1 MHKKEHEKKEEKAV
15 KKWPKIIRRGVDN
28 CPLNIVSSLLLLK
41 VVASV
46 SKYGGKLESDPQ
58 KDPFVYI

>member
-1 MHKKEHEKKEEKAV
+1 MVEKPLE
-15 KKWPKIIRRGVDN
+15 GVDN

-46 SKYGGKLESDPQ
+46 SKSGGKLESDPE
-58 KDPFVYI
+58 KDSFVYI

>member
-1 MHKKEHEKKEEKAV
+1 MVQNH
-15 KKWPKIIRRGVDN
+15 PKGVDN

-46 SKYGGKLESDPQ
+46 SKYGGKLESDP
-58 KDPFVYI
+58 KRILSFTYKTKRGSAW

>member
-1 MHKKEHEKKEEKAV
+1 MAQKH
-15 KKWPKIIRRGVDN
+15 PKGVDN

>member
-1 MHKKEHEKKEEKAV
+1 MV
-15 KKWPKIIRRGVDN
+15 KKPLRGVDN
-28 CPLNIVSSLLLLK
+28 CPFHIVLSLLLLK

-46 SKYGGKLESDPQ
+46 SKSGGKLESDPE